1 LHSVLAV
8 CLIRSWRPILFSKA
22 LVQEP
27 DNRLHV
33 FIAVVLLALAF
44 LHGVFSSGFVSIL
57 NLALGPQAP
66 LAFSLYF
73 VGLLLGQLGIYLFAG
88 LNARHWNYP
97 LYEIGFGASLVFMA
111 LMNNTEGFIIG
122 RLLEGIMGGL
132 ATPPLFNYLVTL
144 KAFGHVGKRIALF
157 NSIFV
162 LGYVLGP
169 VIMDGLRLL
178 MPYPRLLF
186 LSGIVF
192 GVVSLFLMLMPVP
205 DPPPPDLDIS
215 LKKLLR
221 SYDWFEK
228 FSTLVLAKG
237 LYGYLISFTAGYITQ
252 FLPGFPLAQV
262 MLGFSVV
269 FVCGQ
274 ILTGRVLRYF
284 PKSHLEVYL
293 PLLLCVLLGAFLG
306 THWAGFIFILALF
319 HSSLV
324 FIGTLNFGLKAT
336 SAREYAL
343 FSCLSDPAMILG
355 AGLASFGLN
364 GVWGIVL
371 LLLVPGVRAL
381 FLPPQRTRAEA
392 FIPWIGPLTLVNIFR
407 KQKSPLLEPANDA
420 APCSDLQLSYCA
432 PNGPNPETETTTE
445 PQTEPTRL
453 KLLLSGDLC
462 PPPHSAQ
469 TPLFGWHPELR
480 RLIENH
486 DLAALNLESP
496 LELDQKAKASEHLH
510 ALSLQQFEALAG
522 SDQALFG
529 LINLANNHSLDQGLR
544 GFEQTRQYL
553 QAKPGFYPLD
563 SRLQIIER
571 AGLRL
576 GFFAL
581 SFGSNCFWRK
591 HPDLSLLKPEELL
604 HSQPLQKRLFEQ
616 IQAYRQEV
624 DLLVLSWHWGYE
636 SEQYPSQTLQAAF
649 HWLAD
654 AGVDLL
660 WGHHSHLVQPFEL
673 SQDALCLYSCGNLLS
688 NLEGEGY
695 HQGVLW
701 SVTLQKSP
709 DGLRIQT
716 VKPHFFRADQN
727 HLLSPLEQGQSLL
740 EHSFREHL
748 NAPTR

>member
-1 LHSVLAV
+1 MRSVPAV
-8 CLIRSWRPILFSKA
+8 CLIRFWRPILFSKV
-22 LVQEP
+22 LEPEP

-33 FIAVVLLALAF
+33 FIAVILLALAF

-57 NLALGPQAP
+57 NLALGPKAP

-73 VGLLLGQLGIYLFAG
+73 VGLLLGQLGIYLFAS

-97 LYEIGFGASLVFMA
+97 LYEMGFGASLVFMA
-111 LMNNTEGFIIG
+111 VMNNTEGFILG

-144 KAFGHVGKRIALF
+144 KAFGNVGKRIALF

-169 VIMDGLRLL
+169 VIMDGLRLF
-178 MPYPRLLF
+178 MPYPRLLLF
-186 LSGIVF
+186 SGLVF
-192 GVVSLFLMLMPVP
+192 GVVSLGLMLMPVP
-205 DPPPPDLDIS
+205 DPPAPDADIS

-262 MLGFSVV
+262 MLGFSVI

-274 ILTGRVLRYF
+274 ILTERVLRRF
-284 PKSHLEVYL
+284 PKPHLEVYL
-293 PLLLCVLLGAFLG
+293 PLLLCLLLGAFVG

-355 AGLASFGLN
+355 AGLASLGLN

-371 LLLVPGVRAL
+371 LLLVPAVRAL
-381 FLPPQRTRAEA
+381 TLPPQRTRAEA

-407 KQKSPLLEPANDA
+407 KQKSPLLSPANDA
-420 APCSDLQLSYCA
+420 VPFSALQLSYCA
-432 PNGPNPETETTTE
+432 PKPDNQSDAEPETES
-445 PQTEPTRL
+445 PTL
-453 KLLLSGDLC
+453 QLLFSGDLC
-462 PPPHSAQ
+462 PPPPSAQ
-469 TPLFGWHPELR
+469 TPVFGWHPDLR
-480 RLIENH
+480 SLIQSH

-496 LELDQKAKASEHLH
+496 LKEASQATASEHLH
-510 ALSLQQFEALAG
+510 ALSHQQFDALAG
-522 SDQALFG
+522 GDQPLFG
-529 LINLANNHSLDQGLR
+529 LINLVNNHSLDQGVG

-553 QAKPGFYPLD
+553 QAKPGVYPLD

-591 HPDLSLLKPEELL
+591 HPDLSVLKPEELL

-616 IQAYRQEV
+616 IRTYRQDV

-636 SEQYPSQTLQAAF
+636 SELYPSQTLQEAF

-660 WGHHSHLVQPFEL
+660 WGHHSHLAQPFEL
-673 SQDALCLYSCGNLLS
+673 SEDALCLYSCGNLLS
-688 NLEGEGY
+688 NLAGEGY

-701 SVTLQKSP
+701 SVALKKSP
-709 DGLRIQT
+709 DGLRIQA

-727 HLLSPLEQGQSLL
+727 HLLSPLEPGQSLL
-740 EHSFREHL
+740 ERSYREPF
-748 NAPTR
+748 NAPLR

>member
-1 LHSVLAV
+1 
-8 CLIRSWRPILFSKA
+8 
-22 LVQEP
+22 
-27 DNRLHV
+27 
-33 FIAVVLLALAF
+33 
-44 LHGVFSSGFVSIL
+44 
-57 NLALGPQAP
+57 
-66 LAFSLYF
+66 
-73 VGLLLGQLGIYLFAG
+73 
-88 LNARHWNYP
+88 
-97 LYEIGFGASLVFMA
+97 
-111 LMNNTEGFIIG
+111 
-122 RLLEGIMGGL
+122 
-132 ATPPLFNYLVTL
+132 
-144 KAFGHVGKRIALF
+144 
-157 NSIFV
+157 
-162 LGYVLGP
+162 
-169 VIMDGLRLL
+169 
-178 MPYPRLLF
+178 
-186 LSGIVF
+186 
-192 GVVSLFLMLMPVP
+192 
-205 DPPPPDLDIS
+205 
-215 LKKLLR
+215 
-221 SYDWFEK
+221 
-228 FSTLVLAKG
+228 
-237 LYGYLISFTAGYITQ
+237 
-252 FLPGFPLAQV
+252 
-262 MLGFSVV
+262 
-269 FVCGQ
+269 
-274 ILTGRVLRYF
+274 
-284 PKSHLEVYL
+284 
-293 PLLLCVLLGAFLG
+293 
-306 THWAGFIFILALF
+306 
-319 HSSLV
+319 
-324 FIGTLNFGLKAT
+324 
-336 SAREYAL
+336 
-343 FSCLSDPAMILG
+343 MILG

-740 EHSFREHL
+740 ERSFREHL

>member
-1 LHSVLAV
+1 ML
-8 CLIRSWRPILFSKA
+8 
-22 LVQEP
+22 
-27 DNRLHV
+27 
-33 FIAVVLLALAF
+33 IAVVLLALAF

-73 VGLLLGQLGIYLFAG
+73 VGLLLGQLGIYLFAS

-97 LYEIGFGASLVFMA
+97 LYEIGFGASLIFMG
-111 LMNNTEGFIIG
+111 LMNNTEGFIVG
-122 RLLEGIMGGL
+122 RFLEGIMGGL

-144 KAFGHVGKRIALF
+144 KAFGNVGKRIALF

-178 MPYPRLLF
+178 MPYPRLLL
-186 LSGIVF
+186 LSGLVF
-192 GVVSLFLMLMPVP
+192 GVVSLGLMLMPVP
-205 DPPPPDLDIS
+205 NPPAPDSDIS
-215 LKKLLR
+215 LKKLLG

-228 FSTLVLAKG
+228 FSALVLAKG

-252 FLPGFPLAQV
+252 FLPGFPLTQV
-262 MLGFSVV
+262 MLGFSVI
-269 FVCGQ
+269 FVAGQ
-274 ILTGRVLRYF
+274 ILTERTLRRF
-284 PKSHLEVYL
+284 PKPHLEVYL
-293 PLLLCVLLGAFLG
+293 PLFLCVLLGAFVG

-364 GVWGIVL
+364 GVWGIVV
-371 LLLVPGVRAL
+371 LLLVPVLRTL
-381 FLPPQRTRAEA
+381 TLPPQRTRAEA

-407 KQKSPLLEPANDA
+407 KQKSPLLVPANDA
-420 APCSDLQLSYCA
+420 VPPSALQMHFILPEPDPESDPASSETDAP
-432 PNGPNPETETTTE
+432 T
-445 PQTEPTRL
+445 L
-453 KLLLSGDLC
+453 KLLFSGDLC
-462 PPPHSAQ
+462 PPPLSEQA
-469 TPLFGWHPELR
+469 PLFGWHPELR
-480 RLIENH
+480 RLIEGH

-496 LELDQKAKASEHLH
+496 LEVAEKATASEHLH
-510 ALSLQQFEALAG
+510 ALSLQQFEAVAG
-522 SDQALFG
+522 SDLPLFG
-529 LINLANNHSLDQGLR
+529 LINLVNNHSLDQGLH
-544 GFEQTRQYL
+544 GFELTRQHL
-553 QAKPGFYPLD
+553 QQKQGFYPLD
-563 SRLQIIER
+563 SNLQIVER

-591 HPDLSLLKPEELL
+591 HPDLGVLKPEELL
-604 HSQPLQKRLFEQ
+604 RSREVQARLTEQ
-616 IQAYRQEV
+616 IQAHRQQV

-636 SEQYPSQTLQAAF
+636 SELYPSETLQAAF

-660 WGHHSHLVQPFEL
+660 WGHHSHLVQPFEIY
-673 SQDALCLYSCGNLLS
+673 QNALCLYSCGNLLS
-688 NLEGEGY
+688 NLGGEGY
-695 HQGVLW
+695 HQGALW
-701 SVTLQKSP
+701 SVALQKTAQ
-709 DGLRIQT
+709 GLRFQA
-716 VKPHFFRADQN
+716 VQPHFFRADQN
-727 HLLSPLEQGQSLL
+727 HVLGPVLPGQSLL
-740 EHSFREHL
+740 ERSYTEQLDAFPR
-748 NAPTR
+748 

>member
-1 LHSVLAV
+1 M
-8 CLIRSWRPILFSKA
+8 
-22 LVQEP
+22 QEP

-33 FIAVVLLALAF
+33 LIAVVLLALAF

-111 LMNNTEGFIIG
+111 LMNNTEGFILG

-178 MPYPRLLF
+178 MPYPRVLF

-205 DPPPPDLDIS
+205 DPPPPDLDVS

-371 LLLVPGVRAL
+371 LLLVPAVRAL
-381 FLPPQRTRAEA
+381 FLAPQRTRAEA

-420 APCSDLQLSYCA
+420 VPCSDLQLSYCA
-432 PNGPNPETETTTE
+432 PNTPKPDNESNTQPAPEA
-445 PQTEPTRL
+445 PALQ
-453 KLLLSGDLC
+453 LLFSGDLC

-480 RLIENH
+480 SLIENH
-486 DLAALNLESP
+486 DLATFNLESP
-496 LELDQKAKASEHLH
+496 LDVAQTATASEHLH

-522 SDQALFG
+522 ADQPLFG
-529 LINLANNHSLDQGLR
+529 LINLVNNHSLDQGLN

-563 SRLQIIER
+563 SRLQIVER

-591 HPDLSLLKPEELL
+591 HPDLSVLKPEELL
-604 HSQPLQKRLFEQ
+604 HSQALQKRLLEQ
-616 IQAYRQEV
+616 IQAFRQEV

-636 SEQYPSQTLQAAF
+636 SELYPSQTLQAAF
-649 HWLAD
+649 HWLAE

-673 SQDALCLYSCGNLLS
+673 SQNALCLYSCGNLLS

-701 SVTLQKSP
+701 SVALQKSP
-709 DGLRIQT
+709 DGLRVQSVT
-716 VKPHFFRADQN
+716 PHFFRADQN
-727 HLLSPLEQGQSLL
+727 HVLNRLGPGQSLL
-740 EHSFREHL
+740 EQSYREQI